1 MIIISDTSK
10 LNHERNLT
18 RALEIT
24 RTNPSAHGVKIEH
37 YRLDV
42 GEVVLNLDNDDD
54 RMVAAI
60 LMANDEYGFALSFI
74 NQTYEDLRRL
84 QRQWG

>member
-1 MIIISDTSK
+1 MTIHDTSK
-10 LNHERNLT
+10 LNHEANLT

-24 RTNPSAHGVKIEH
+24 RANPSASGVKIEH
-37 YRLDV
+37 HGLHVGDV
-42 GEVVLNLDNDDD
+42 LLNLDNDDD

-74 NQTYEDLRRL
+74 NQTYDDLRRL